1 MWRASEDILNENGPT
16 SDHGRWRAIM
26 RSHAIQIALPL
37 LVLTLLYVGV
47 ADSGPKQLGRAAEPL
62 SQEKIADL
70 LTQSRAR
77 LREGKYDQAVVPARQ
92 LADAFPQNPIYQE
105 TLAILYGRLK
115 DYRQESRR
123 WEQVVRFSPLPL
135 EYCPQLAASYRKQG
149 LVAEMRDACE
159 RCLKLDPDNP
169 EMLCL
174 LGVAEESAH
183 RFGRA
188 QEVYRRALQA
198 DPSSID
204 AAIGFARTTLFTGD
218 SAEARKAA
226 IGVLARNP
234 GDTQALLVLG
244 MALRAEGNLAE
255 AKRQLNR
262 ALEIRADDVDVHAV
276 LGGIAEQE
284 DDRGLALQHYNKALE
299 IDPDRREIAGRR
311 DEMMK
316 GRH

>member
-1 MWRASEDILNENGPT
+1 MLNENGPT
-16 SDHGRWRAIM
+16 SDHGRWRGIV

-37 LVLTLLYVGV
+37 LVLTLLYWGV
-47 ADSGPKQLGRAAEPL
+47 ADSGPKQPGRAPQPL
-62 SQEKIADL
+62 SQEEIADL

-77 LREGKYDQAVVPARQ
+77 LREGRYDQALVPARQ

-115 DYRQESRR
+115 DYKQESRC

-149 LVAEMRDACE
+149 LIAETRDACD

-174 LGVAEESAH
+174 LGVTEESAH

-188 QEVYRRALQA
+188 QEIYRRALQA

-204 AAIGFARTTLFTGD
+204 AGIGLARTALFTGH
-218 SAEARKAA
+218 SAEAREAA
-226 IGVLARNP
+226 TAVLARSP
-234 GDTQALLVLG
+234 DDTQALLVLG
-244 MALRAEGNLAE
+244 MALRAEGSLTE

-262 ALEIRADDVDVHAV
+262 ALEIRPDDVDVHAV

-284 DDRGLALQHYNKALE
+284 EDRALALQHYNKALE
-299 IDPDRREIAGRR
+299 IDPGRREIAARR
-311 DEMMK
+311 DGLMK
-316 GRH
+316 GRR